1 VQAFVRQGSRSDV
14 INTKQKKGHIM
25 ISYDWSNQQDV
36 IRIRDTLKAQGYS
49 VWMNIQDMDGS
60 SLETM
65 VEAVEKSHV
74 VLICMSQK
82 YQESASCRA
91 EAEYAFQERKKVV
104 ALLMEQDY
112 KPNGWLAILVG
123 NGLSYDFSGKYR
135 FEAKCEELLKRIDVL
150 YGVDMSGTND

>member
-1 VQAFVRQGSRSDV
+1 VQASVRQESSSDV
-14 INTKQKKGHIM
+14 ISTKHKKGHIM
-25 ISYDWSNQQDV
+25 ISYDWRHKQDV
-36 IRIRDTLKAQGYS
+36 IRIRDTLISQGYS
-49 VWMNIQDMDGS
+49 VWMNIENMDGS
-60 SLETM
+60 SLQSM

-91 EAEYAFQERKKVV
+91 EAEYAFEEKKEVV

-112 KPNGWLAILVG
+112 KPNGWLALIVG
-123 NGLSYDFSGKYR
+123 NGLSYDFSGKYP

-150 YGVDMSGTND
+150 YGVDRS